1 MCLAVP
7 ALVTRCPGDGVARVR
22 VGEGE
27 MFLDI
32 STLLLEREPKPG
44 DHVIVHAGFALRLLD
59 PAEAEESLALL
70 RELAGQDAGSD
81 SRRENSGSFS

>member
-7 ALVTRCPGDGVARVR
+7 ARVTECPGEGTARVQ

-27 MFLDI
+27 VFLDV
-32 STLLLEREPKPG
+32 STLLLDEPPKPG

-70 RELAGQDAGSD
+70 RRIAECGNGLA
-81 SRRENSGSFS
+81 FP